1 MDSQPTSYQVDMAR
15 KFKERLGLG
24 KDYIGIHAYNWD
36 LLGRLSQYDNETLQG
51 VGPLPCENKTSVTG
65 KISPCGF
72 DTHYPEFFPE
82 KRGLDKLVKGYQDLG
97 MRVVPYTN
105 GHLFDPVTVDW
116 VPELAQKASVKLNR
130 RYHFRNYLDE
140 HPDFAKAPP
149 ILNITQ

>member
-130 RYHFRNYLDE
+130 RFHFRNYLDE